1 MQPEKHRS
9 RSFTRRAAL
18 LGGAKLALFAGL
30 GARMYYLQVVES
42 DRYQMLACNSFHA
55 PTTRSR

>member
-30 GARMYYLQVVES
+30 GARMYYLQVLFFFIKKC
-42 DRYQMLACNSFHA
+42 RIKN
-55 PTTRSR
+55 